1 LAHLGTY
8 GRRSRIGLIV
18 PPTNTVNESEW
29 RLAMPD
35 DVSFHTHRMAIHTD
49 IGSPEGRAAL
59 DADLDAAF
67 SMVLPLRPDVIAYAC
82 TAGSMVV
89 PVSSLPDALSE
100 KHRVPA
106 VTTSAAIIAALGAM
120 SVKRPA
126 VVTPYTQSMNDHEA
140 SFLQQNGFDVAGISG
155 RNIGP
160 DNFTKIAQ
168 TPIQTVFEQVLET
181 ITDDCDAIT
190 ILCTDFPTLA
200 LIRTLEEHTGLPVIT
215 SNQATLWA
223 CLRAV
228 GLDDHPPILGRLA
241 AH

>member
-1 LAHLGTY
+1 
-8 GRRSRIGLIV
+8 LIV

-29 RLAMPD
+29 RLAIPN

-49 IGSPEGRAAL
+49 IVSPEGRAAL

-67 SMVLPLRPDVIAYAC
+67 SMVLPVRPDVIAYAC

-89 PVSSLPDALSE
+89 PVNSLPDALSK
-100 KHRVPA
+100 KHGVAA
-106 VTTSAAIIAALGAM
+106 VTTSAAIIAAFGAL

-126 VVTPYTQSMNDHEA
+126 VITPYTQGINDLEA
-140 SFLQQNGFDVAGISG
+140 SFLQQNGFEVAGISG
-155 RNIGP
+155 RGIGP

-168 TPIQTVFEQVLET
+168 TPIQTVLEQVLET
-181 ITDDCDAIT
+181 VTDRSDAIT
-190 ILCTDFPTLA
+190 ILCTDLPSLG
-200 LIRTLEEHTGLPVIT
+200 LIRKLEEQTGLPVIT

-223 CLRAV
+223 CLRAA
-228 GLDDHPPILGRLA
+228 GLDDHPPILGQLA